1 MYIGW
6 HVHKEVFNGTAS
18 FRNQT
23 HLAHDINIKSQS
35 QISDLNGNSQQ
46 GEQQARSNSSNFKQQ
61 QQQAT
66 SPQSPSVVAAHTTY
80 RMRCFHASKY
90 I

>member
-18 FRNQT
+18 FRNLT

-35 QISDLNGNSQQ
+35 QISTATVNR
-46 GEQQARSNSSNFKQQ
+46 ESNKQEATLHKQQ

-66 SPQSPSVVAAHTTY
+66 SPQSPSVVAAHTG
-80 RMRCFHASKY
+80 
-90 I
+90 

>member
-46 GEQQARSNSSNFKQQ
+46 GEQQARSNSSNNKNNYK
-61 QQQAT
+61 AT

>member
-35 QISDLNGNSQQ
+35 QISTATVNR
-46 GEQQARSNSSNFKQQ
+46 ESNKQEATLQTTKTTSNKQQ
-61 QQQAT
+61 VP
-66 SPQSPSVVAAHTTY
+66 SPRVLLQHILHTGTG
-80 RMRCFHASKY
+80 
-90 I
+90 

>member
-46 GEQQARSNSSNFKQQ
+46 GEQQARSDSSNNKNNKQQ
-61 QQQAT
+61 VP
-66 SPQSPSVVAAHTTY
+66 SPRVLLQHILHTG
-80 RMRCFHASKY
+80 
-90 I
+90 

>member
-35 QISDLNGNSQQ
+35 QISTATVNR
-46 GEQQARSNSSNFKQQ
+46 ESNKQEATLQ
-61 QQQAT
+61 TTKTTKQQAT

>member
-35 QISDLNGNSQQ
+35 QISTATVNR
-46 GEQQARSNSSNFKQQ
+46 ESNKQEATLQ
-61 QQQAT
+61 TTTITEAT